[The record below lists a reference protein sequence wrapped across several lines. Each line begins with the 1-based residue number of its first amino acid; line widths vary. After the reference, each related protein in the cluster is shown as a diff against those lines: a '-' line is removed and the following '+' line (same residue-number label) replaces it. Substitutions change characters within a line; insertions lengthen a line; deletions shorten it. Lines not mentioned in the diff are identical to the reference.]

1 MMPTKKQ
8 KTVSQFLKDN
18 LWNIF
23 VAVFAAAIAFIWVK
37 ADIISLNYRL
47 GVAEAKQAEYPSQ
60 DWFELKFKTI
70 DEKFVILE
78 NKIDNCQ
85 NRL

>member
-1 MMPTKKQ
+1 MPNKKQ